1 MHQGPLEVAGH
12 EQHCYKT
19 AEQIRL
25 YFFVIIEIEYDNS
38 GGAVKIQ
45 SDNRDSFLKH

>member
-12 EQHCYKT
+12 EQHCHKT

-25 YFFVIIEIEYDNS
+25 YFFVIIEMEYDNS
-38 GGAVKIQ
+38 GGAV
-45 SDNRDSFLKH
+45 